1 MDRQQIITILQGQK
15 DLLDRY
21 CVHKIYLFGS
31 SVRNEATRDSDID
44 LIVEFEPNARI
55 GLFRFSRLRHELS
68 QVLNSAV
75 DLTTIDAL
83 HQDLKTDIL
92 QEAVHAA

>member
-1 MDRQQIITILQGQK
+1 LN
-15 DLLDRY
+15 RY
-21 CVHKIYLFGS
+21 CIHKIYLFGS
-31 SVRNEATRDSDID
+31 SVRNEATKASDID

-68 QVLNSAV
+68 QALNSAV

-83 HQDLKTDIL
+83 HQDLKTEIL
-92 QEAVHAA
+92 QEAIHAA

>member
-1 MDRQQIITILQGQK
+1 MDRQQIITILKDQK

-21 CVHKIYLFGS
+21 CVRKIYLFGS
-31 SVRNEATRDSDID
+31 SARNEATMASDVD
-44 LIVEFEPNARI
+44 LIVEFEPKARI
-55 GLFRFSRLRHELS
+55 GLFRFSRLRYELS